1 MPLGPN
7 LAEHKVLTGILA
19 RCTIGAIGLVLL
31 LAVAG
36 PVILA
41 AVSVLMMILGVF
53 GWLWRFSRSPISDEE
68 RQYALVCDQL
78 ERQYALGLERE
89 RDPTPARRGSPA
101 PSGRRLP
108 HERTP

>member
-1 MPLGPN
+1 MPLGPS

-19 RCTIGAIGLVLL
+19 RWTIGAIGLVLL

-41 AVSVLMMILGVF
+41 TVSVLMMILGVF

-68 RQYALVCDQL
+68 RQYALVCDEL
-78 ERQYALGLERE
+78 ERQYALVCDQMERE
-89 RDPTPARRGSPA
+89 RDPPPARRGSPA
-101 PSGRRLP
+101 PKWTT
-108 HERTP
+108 TPP